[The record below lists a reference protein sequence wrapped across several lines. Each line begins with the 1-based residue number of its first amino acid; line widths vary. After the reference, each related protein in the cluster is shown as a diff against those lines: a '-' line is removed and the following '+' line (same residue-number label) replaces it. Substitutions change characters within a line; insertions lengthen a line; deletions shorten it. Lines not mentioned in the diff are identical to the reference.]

1 MSAANAV
8 SRARTRTSR
17 RWTSPFR
24 RYIGAVTPLVLLG
37 LWEVGARLGVVDAR
51 FFPPPTTIGSA
62 FVEMVMSGELW
73 EHIIVSLIRIF
84 VGFLLGAV
92 PGIAL
97 GLIMGFVPLVRAAF
111 QPLVDAL
118 LPIPKIAILPLLLMV
133 FGLGETT
140 KYLVIAIGVF
150 FPVLI
155 NTMAGVV
162 NIDRIYIDVGRNF
175 GAGRLYFYRTVALPG
190 SLPMIFAGLKLG
202 VGVAFLLIV
211 AAEFVG
217 ARSGIGFMIWN
228 GWQVFRVE
236 QLYVGLFLI
245 SVFGILF
252 AAAVDRLES
261 ALLPWK

>member
-1 MSAANAV
+1 MP
-8 SRARTRTSR
+8 ARGR
-17 RWTSPFR
+17 RGAFFR
-24 RYIGAVTPLVLLG
+24 RYIGAITPLILLA
-37 LWEVGARLGVVDAR
+37 LWEVGARSGFVDAR
-51 FFPPPTTIGSA
+51 FFPAPTTIGVA
-62 FVEMVMSGELW
+62 LVEMAVGGELW
-73 EHIIVSLIRIF
+73 EHIGVSLVRILI
-84 VGFLLGAV
+84 GFLLGAI

-97 GLIMGFVPLVRAAF
+97 GLVMGFVPIVRAAF
-111 QPLVDAL
+111 RPLVDAL
-118 LPIPKIAILPLLLMV
+118 LPIPKIAILPLLLMI

-155 NTMAGVV
+155 NTMTGVV
-162 NIDRIYIDVGRNF
+162 NIDRIYVDVGRNF

-190 SLPMIFAGLKLG
+190 ALPMVFAGLKLG

-236 QLYVGLFLI
+236 QLYVGLLLI
-245 SVFGILF
+245 SLFGIVF
-252 AAAVDRLES
+252 ATAVDRLEA

>member
-1 MSAANAV
+1 MTVAEA
-8 SRARTRTSR
+8 ARTIDTPTRQR
-17 RWTSPFR
+17 RGVFR
-24 RYIGAVTPLVLLG
+24 RYIGAITPLILLA
-37 LWEVGARLGVVDAR
+37 LWEVGARSGVVDAR
-51 FFPPPTTIGSA
+51 FFPAPTTIGVA
-62 FVEMVMSGELW
+62 LIEMAVEGELW
-73 EHIIVSLIRIF
+73 EHIGVSLVRIF
-84 VGFLLGAV
+84 VGFLLGAI

-97 GLIMGFVPLVRAAF
+97 GLVMGFVPLVRAAF
-111 QPLVDAL
+111 RPLVDAL
-118 LPIPKIAILPLLLMV
+118 LPIPKIAILPLLLMI

-155 NTMAGVV
+155 NTMTGVV
-162 NIDRIYIDVGRNF
+162 NIDRIYVDVGRNF

-190 SLPMIFAGLKLG
+190 ALPMVFAGLKLG

-236 QLYVGLFLI
+236 QLYVGLLLI
-245 SVFGILF
+245 SLFGIVF
-252 AAAVDRLES
+252 ATAVDRLEA